1 MFTSKREI
9 MSKIEFY
16 LLDLEMERVSET
28 EINKAVDC
36 LKNGGMAEI
45 VDKVS
50 DMGKVNPPEK
60 KEVIKSFSGASHV
73 QSFFVFVQER
83 KECGRKSFNH

>member
-1 MFTSKREI
+1 MPGLAGTIWEPRHIPRRKWKVRFFSG
-9 MSKIEFY
+9 Y
-16 LLDLEMERVSET
+16 
-28 EINKAVDC
+28 NKAVDC
-36 LKNGGMAEI
+36 LKNGGMVEI

-50 DMGKVNPPEK
+50 DMGKVNPPEN

-73 QSFFVFVQER
+73 QSFFVFVQEC